1 MESNLVK
8 SELKRVAYFATLAQN
23 CYANNGAYEVLNEV
37 ANHFGITWS
46 ELIENVEQ

>member
-23 CYANNGAYEVLNEV
+23 CYTNGGAYETLNEI
-37 ANHFGITWS
+37 AHFGIIWS
-46 ELIENVEQ
+46 DLLENIEQ